1 MIIGVIGGVGS
12 GKSTVLDYLEK
23 QYGADIIKSDDVAKE
38 LMLPGKEI
46 FQKVAEEFPE
56 VVDENGI
63 NKEKMATL
71 IFSNEER
78 RKKINSIS
86 HPATIQ
92 EIRKRMKESQAD
104 IVVVESALLIGT
116 GLEEECN
123 EIWFVFCERDKRI
136 KRLMESRGYSKEK
149 SESIIDKQPTDEEY
163 NLVADEFLD
172 NSYAPVDTQEKI
184 DMILSTLPCGF

>member
-71 IFSNEER
+71 IFNNEER
-78 RKKINSIS
+78 RKEINSIS

-116 GLEEECN
+116 GLEEECD

-184 DMILSTLPCGF
+184 DIILSTLPCGF

>member
-116 GLEEECN
+116 GLEEECD

-184 DMILSTLPCGF
+184 DIILSTLPCGF